1 MRIGIANDHR
11 GMELR
16 EKIKNHLTQKGY
28 EVIDF
33 GPIEYDAND
42 DYPDFAFK
50 LGEAIQK
57 EEIEF
62 GILICRTG
70 IGMSIACNKVKGV
83 RCAKVS
89 TVEEAELTRIDN
101 NANVIALSYE
111 YPEEQ
116 LYQMLEK
123 FLNTPFSTSER
134 HQRRVNKINQYKC
147 I

>member
-1 MRIGIANDHR
+1 MKVGIANDHR

-16 EKIKNHLTQKGY
+16 EKIKEHLKKEGHNVVDY
-28 EVIDF
+28 
-33 GPIEYDAND
+33 GPIEYDEQD

-57 EEIEF
+57 EEIEY

-89 TVEEAELTRIDN
+89 TKEEAELTRIDN

-111 YPEEQ
+111 CTEEQ
-116 LYQMLEK
+116 IYEMIEK
-123 FLNTPFSTSER
+123 FLNTPFSTQER
-134 HQRRVNKINQYKC
+134 HQRRVNKINTYQNQ
-147 I
+147 